1 MECVYKSMQSRAAVR
16 CLLLAFARRP
26 GLGLWRAPFF
36 AAKHC
41 AAFAAVAAYAAISGA
56 RYPRGATPL
65 SPGTRKPKA
74 RSSSGNS
81 NRPAV
86 LRMQHAV
93 A

>member
-1 MECVYKSMQSRAAVR
+1 VECVYKSMQSRAAVR

-41 AAFAAVAAYAAISGA
+41 AAFAAVAARAAVSGA
-56 RYPRGATPL
+56 RYPRGDTFL
-65 SPGTRKPKA
+65 SPGSQAKA
-74 RSSSGNS
+74 RSANNSNS
-81 NRPAV
+81 NRPTV